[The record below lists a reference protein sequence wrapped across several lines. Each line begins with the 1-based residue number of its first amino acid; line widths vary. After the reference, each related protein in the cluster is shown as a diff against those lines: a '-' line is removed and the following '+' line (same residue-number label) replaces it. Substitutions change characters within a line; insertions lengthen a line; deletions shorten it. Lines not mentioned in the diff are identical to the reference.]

1 MFEQDWILRQIH
13 EMTKIIAHVMFN
25 SEVSSTVAELPQEK
39 RDLADDLINRLKSGK
54 VQEAVGDVNR
64 LADDSSRDNLILGLE
79 FYSSLSDMDE
89 DFLEANGYSLFRAR
103 KDFEVFAE
111 KFGVQQMTELY
122 FGKDE

>member
-122 FGKDE
+122 FGKDQ

>member
-39 RDLADDLINRLKSGK
+39 RDLADDLINRLKSGI

-122 FGKDE
+122 FGKDQ